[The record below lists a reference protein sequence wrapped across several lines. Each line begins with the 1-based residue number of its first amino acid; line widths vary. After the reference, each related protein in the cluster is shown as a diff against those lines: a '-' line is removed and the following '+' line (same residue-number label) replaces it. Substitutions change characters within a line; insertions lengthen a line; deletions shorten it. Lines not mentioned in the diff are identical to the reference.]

1 MNRLEEL
8 LIILS
13 EECAEVAQAAIKCV
27 RFGMDSE
34 YQGMINRYQL
44 ERELGDFMAMFKL
57 LCEETSI
64 REEVVM
70 DAAEAKLIKVEKFM
84 TNKKPKPHCRY
95 CNNTGMARSIQTGK
109 PIPCICAVPAQP
121 ISKPHRRGPRQKSR

>member
-13 EECAEVAQAAIKCV
+13 EECAEVQQAAIKCV

-34 YQGMINRYQL
+34 YQGMVNRYQL

-57 LCEETSI
+57 LLEETTLREASI
-64 REEVVM
+64 ME
-70 DAAEAKLIKVEKFM
+70 AAEAKLVKVEQYMRNPKPRADIVPSRRK
-84 TNKKPKPHCRY
+84 NKPK
-95 CNNTGMARSIQTGK
+95 
-109 PIPCICAVPAQP
+109 
-121 ISKPHRRGPRQKSR
+121 SKPKS

>member
-8 LIILS
+8 LIILA
-13 EECAEVAQAAIKCV
+13 EECAEVQQAAIKCV

-34 YQGMINRYQL
+34 YQGMVNRYQL

-57 LCEETSI
+57 LLEETTL

-70 DAAEAKLIKVEKFM
+70 EAAEAKLIKVEKFM
-84 TNKKPKPHCRY
+84 RNGRPPQVTPQLPP
-95 CNNTGMARSIQTGK
+95 Q
-109 PIPCICAVPAQP
+109 VP
-121 ISKPHRRGPRQKSR
+121 RKSRKPR